1 MGAATAS
8 GVPRWATYHLAA
20 VLDPQLLLVHVIEEA
35 VVLALL
41 DAAEGVDTARLD
53 LNLRERDD

>member
-8 GVPRWATYHLAA
+8 GLPHWATYHLAT
-20 VLDPQLLLVHVIEEA
+20 VLDPQLLLVHVVKEA

-41 DAAEGVDTARLD
+41 NAAEGVDAARLD
-53 LNLRERDD
+53 LNLWERDD